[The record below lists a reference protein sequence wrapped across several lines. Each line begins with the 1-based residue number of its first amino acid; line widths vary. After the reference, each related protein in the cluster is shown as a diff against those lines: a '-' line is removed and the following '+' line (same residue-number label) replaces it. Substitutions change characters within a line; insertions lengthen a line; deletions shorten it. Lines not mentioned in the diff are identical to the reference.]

1 MYLKKIEA
9 QGFKS
14 FANKT
19 VLEFDPGI
27 MGIVGPNGSGKSNI
41 SDAIRWVL
49 GEQSAKQLR
58 GSNMQ
63 DVIFS
68 GTEHRKAMGFASVSL
83 TIDNS
88 DRQLGV
94 EYPEVVVCRRVY
106 RSGDSEYILNGTPCR
121 LKDISEL
128 FYDTGVGRDGYSII
142 GQGQVEK
149 VLSGRPEDRR
159 ELFDEA
165 AGIVKYKKRKLIA
178 QKKLENE
185 DQNLI
190 RITDILGELEKQIG
204 PLNRQSEKAREYLK
218 LKGELK
224 KLEVGAFYM
233 ESSEL
238 RKKLDDVNSRLE
250 IVRNDYENSSRKAD
264 EARELYEDLE
274 AQNTVLEQD
283 LDEKRTEAENLRL
296 NKEKLDGI
304 QRLLEEQAKAAERDD
319 KATAERLNSLR
330 EEAAGTQE
338 SLEAARKSKK
348 SLEDEIV
355 SRESEYS
362 EHETVIESLDE
373 EISDAESSSA
383 KEDTNLLSLMNKKTA
398 ILSELQKNAAE
409 LELAQSRESESD
421 LADSSEEEERRR
433 LLGEKNR
440 QEHVLKDLRE
450 NIKKLEES
458 IRKLE
463 AKLSDNR
470 ADTAGLYSALD
481 DTRKRFHTE
490 NSRLETLQN
499 ISERY
504 EGYGQSVRRVM
515 EKKSSTPGICG
526 VVADLIH
533 VDKKYETA
541 IETALGGRLQDIITD
556 TESTAQ
562 SMVDYLKKNRF
573 GRATFLPLTDITLR
587 GSISRPEALKET
599 GAIGLASSLVRTDER
614 YEVIAKYLLGRI
626 LVADSA
632 ANALSIAR
640 KYGHS
645 LSIVTLEGEYFA
657 PGGSL
662 TGGAYKTNSN
672 LLGRR
677 REIEE
682 LGASVQKLQ
691 EEIEEL
697 QSSIIENTA
706 KKGKLNEE
714 LAAQN
719 DAIQGKRLEEA
730 EEAGRL
736 RQTDE
741 KLEEIDENKRLRLLA
756 ANELKSKIEQ
766 LRTDHEA
773 LDAAVKNLENEIEK
787 ATEKRSELVTAL
799 SGLREKKAE
808 AEKAAASLQADLSAL
823 RERDN
828 TFRDELFRM
837 AREKDRIAA
846 EIDAV
851 EKSRSVRES
860 AEEKRKE
867 IESVRQNVDETEK
880 ELTGLTE
887 RINELSSSR
896 DRLQRKLKEAL
907 DSRMSLAEA
916 ASHLDKDLFRLE
928 GQKERLDGQLEQQIE
943 YLWTEYGMTPTEA
956 EAEKRDDGKSL
967 RELRRTISQN
977 KEAIRELGPVNVN
990 AIEEYK
996 EVSTRYEFLKGQHED
1011 LTKAKTELEG
1021 IIKELDDAMRTQ
1033 FKEKFT
1039 LIQTEFNHVFS
1050 ELFGGGKGTLELTGA
1065 ESGDLLD
1072 SGIAIIAQP
1081 PGKRLQNMMQLS
1093 GGEKALTAIALL
1105 FAIQNLKPSP
1115 FCLLDEIEAA
1125 LDEPNVIRFADYLQK
1140 LKGHTQFIVITHRR
1154 GTMEVSER
1162 LYGVTMQ
1169 EKGVSTLVSVN
1180 LSDPSLYT
1188 E

>member
-63 DVIFS
+63 DIIFS

-94 EYPEVVVCRRVY
+94 EFPEVVVCRRVY

-121 LKDISEL
+121 LRDISEL

-185 DQNLI
+185 DQNLV

-233 ESSEL
+233 EASEL
-238 RKKLDDVNSRLE
+238 RKKLEDVGGRLD
-250 IVRNDYENSSRKAD
+250 IVKNDYENSSRKAED
-264 EARELYEDLE
+264 ARQLYEDLE
-274 AQNTVLEQD
+274 AKNAELERE
-283 LDEKRTEAENLRL
+283 LDEKRTRAEELRL
-296 NKEKLDGI
+296 NNEKLEGTI
-304 QRLLEEQAKAAERDD
+304 RLLEEQAKAAERDD
-319 KATAERLNSLR
+319 KATADRLASLKQEQAANQNALNTAKDAISALENEIAAGEGSLSGHEATIEGLDTEITDKEAASMR
-330 EEAAGTQE
+330 EEA
-338 SLEAARKSKK
+338 
-348 SLEDEIV
+348 
-355 SRESEYS
+355 
-362 EHETVIESLDE
+362 
-373 EISDAESSSA
+373 
-383 KEDTNLLSLMNKKTA
+383 NLLSMMNKKTA
-398 ILSELQKNAAE
+398 LLAELQKNIAE
-409 LELAQSRESESD
+409 LELAQSRESE
-421 LADSSEEEERRR
+421 ADMADNSEEEERQK
-433 LLGEKNR
+433 LLKEKAGHELVIAELDNSI
-440 QEHVLKDLRE
+440 RE
-450 NIKKLEES
+450 LEESIKKLEAG
-458 IRKLE
+458 L
-463 AKLSDNR
+463 AGNR
-470 ADTAGLYSALD
+470 ADTAALYSAID
-481 DTRKRFHTE
+481 DARKRFHTE

-515 EKKSSTPGICG
+515 ERKASVPGICG

-533 VDKKYETA
+533 VEKKYETA
-541 IETALGGRLQDIITD
+541 VETALGGRLQDIVTD
-556 TESTAQ
+556 SGQTAQ
-562 SMVDYLKKNRF
+562 AMVDYLKKNRL

-587 GSISRPEALKET
+587 GSFPRPEALKEK
-599 GAIGLASSLVRTDER
+599 GAIGLASSLVKTDER
-614 YEVIAKYLLGRI
+614 YELIAKYLLGRI
-626 LVADSA
+626 LVADNA
-632 ANALSIAR
+632 ADALLIAR

-645 LSIVTLEGEYFA
+645 LSIVTLDGEYFA

-662 TGGAYKTNSN
+662 TGGAYKNSSN

-682 LGASVQKLQ
+682 LGRSVQKLQ
-691 EEIEEL
+691 EEIENL
-697 QSSIIENTA
+697 QSNLIDNTS
-706 KKGKLNEE
+706 KKAKLNEE
-714 LAAQN
+714 LASQN
-719 DAIQGKRLEEA
+719 DEVQQKRLEKAAA
-730 EEAGRL
+730 EGRL
-736 RQTDE
+736 RQTE
-741 KLEEIDENKRLRLLA
+741 GKLEDIAENKRQRLLA
-756 ANELKSKIEQ
+756 SNELKARMEQ
-766 LRTDHEA
+766 LTNDRDA
-773 LDAAVKNLENEIEK
+773 LDAAVNKLEAEVVK
-787 ATEKRSELVTAL
+787 VSEKRTGLAEELSE
-799 SGLREKKAE
+799 LREKKSGI
-808 AEKAAASLQADLSAL
+808 EKTASALQADLSAL
-823 RERDN
+823 KERDN
-828 TFRDELFRM
+828 AARDELFRM
-837 AREKDRIAA
+837 AREKDRIASDI
-846 EIDAV
+846 ETLV
-851 EKSRSVRES
+851 RSRSVRES

-867 IESVRQNVDETEK
+867 IQAVQHDADETQKQLQELMGHISDQNQDKEK
-880 ELTGLTE
+880 
-887 RINELSSSR
+887 
-896 DRLQRKLKEAL
+896 LQKRLKEAL
-907 DSRMSLAEA
+907 DLRMSLAEA
-916 ASHLDKDLFRLE
+916 ASRLDKDLFRLE
-928 GQKERLDGQLEQQIE
+928 SQKERLDGQLEQQIE

-956 EAEKRDDGKSL
+956 EAERRDDGKTL
-967 RELRRTISQN
+967 RELKRVISQN

-996 EVSTRYEFLKGQHED
+996 EVSSRYDFMKGQHED
-1011 LTKAKTELEG
+1011 LTKAKEELEG
-1021 IIKELDDAMRTQ
+1021 IIKELDDAMRAQ
-1033 FKEKFT
+1033 FKEKFA

-1050 ELFGGGKGTLELTGA
+1050 ELFGGGKGALELTGA

-1162 LYGVTMQ
+1162 LYGITMQ

-1180 LSDPSLYT
+1180 LSDPSLYA

>member
-121 LKDISEL
+121 LRDISEL

-185 DQNLI
+185 DQNLV

-238 RKKLDDVNSRLE
+238 RRKLEDVSSRLD
-250 IVRNDYENSSRKAD
+250 IVRSDYENSSSKAD
-264 EARELYEDLE
+264 EARQLYEELE
-274 AQNTVLEQD
+274 AKNTELERA
-283 LDEKRTEAENLRL
+283 LDENRSNAEDMRL
-296 NKEKLDGI
+296 GKEKLEGI
-304 QRLLEEQAKAAERDD
+304 IRLLEEQAKAAERDD
-319 KATAERLNSLR
+319 KATSDRLKKLKE
-330 EEAAGTQE
+330 EEAGNHEA
-338 SLEAARKSKK
+338 LEAANRSRLA
-348 SLEDEIV
+348 LEDEIATCEEAYSKHETAIEGLDEDIEERESAS
-355 SRESEYS
+355 SREDS
-362 EHETVIESLDE
+362 
-373 EISDAESSSA
+373 
-383 KEDTNLLSLMNKKTA
+383 NLLSLINKKTA
-398 ILSELQKNAAE
+398 ILSELQKNIAE
-409 LELAQSRESESD
+409 LELAQNRESE
-421 LADSSEEEERRR
+421 ADIEDNSEEEERKR
-433 LLGEKNR
+433 LLKEKS
-440 QEHVLKDLRE
+440 EHEIVLNDLAN
-450 NIKKLEES
+450 NIKDLEES
-458 IRKLE
+458 IRGTE
-463 AKLSDNR
+463 TRLSENR
-470 ADTAGLYSALD
+470 SDTAGLYSAID
-481 DTRKRFHTE
+481 DTRKRYHTE
-490 NSRLETLQN
+490 SSRLETLQN

-515 EKKSSTPGICG
+515 EKKASVPGVYG

-541 IETALGGRLQDIITD
+541 IETALGGRLQDIVTD
-556 TESTAQ
+556 TGKTAQ
-562 SMVDYLKKNRF
+562 AMIDYLKKNRF
-573 GRATFLPLTDITLR
+573 GRATFLPLSDITIR
-587 GSISRPEALKET
+587 GSFGRPEALNET
-599 GAIGLASSLVRTDER
+599 GAIGLASSLVKTDER
-614 YEVIAKYLLGRI
+614 YELVIKYLLGRI
-626 LVADSA
+626 LVADTA
-632 ANALSIAR
+632 ANAHVIAR

-645 LSIVTLEGEYFA
+645 ISIVTLEGEYFA
-657 PGGSL
+657 PGGSI

-682 LGASVQKLQ
+682 LGQSVRKLQ
-691 EEIEEL
+691 EEIEKL
-697 QSSIIENTA
+697 QGDIIENTA
-706 KKGKLNEE
+706 KKAALNDE
-714 LAAQN
+714 LVRQN
-719 DAIQGKRLEEA
+719 DEVQQKRLDEA
-730 EEAGRL
+730 EETGKL
-736 RQTDE
+736 RQTE
-741 KLEEIDENKRLRLLA
+741 SKLEEIEENKKQRLLA
-756 ANELKSKIEQ
+756 ANELKARIAQ
-766 LRTDHEA
+766 LEKDHEA
-773 LDAAVKNLENEIEK
+773 LDTAVHNLEAEIEK
-787 ATEKRSELVTAL
+787 VTERRSNLANEL
-799 SGLREKKAE
+799 SDLREKKASTE
-808 AEKAAASLQADLSAL
+808 KTAATIQAELSAL
-823 RERDN
+823 KERANAARED
-828 TFRDELFRM
+828 LYRM

-851 EKSRSVRES
+851 IRSRSVRES

-867 IESVRQNVDETEK
+867 IQSVQHDVDETQK
-880 ELTGLTE
+880 ELEGLAAIISEQSQNKE
-887 RINELSSSR
+887 RMQKR
-896 DRLQRKLKEAL
+896 LKEAL

-916 ASHLDKDLFRLE
+916 ASRLDKDLFRLE
-928 GQKERLDGQLEQQIE
+928 GQKERLDAQLEQQID

-956 EAEKRDDGKSL
+956 EAEKRDDGKTL
-967 RELRRTISQN
+967 RELRRIISQN

-996 EVSTRYEFLKGQHED
+996 EVSTRYDFLKGQHED
-1011 LTKAKTELEG
+1011 LTKAKMELVG
-1021 IIKELDDAMRTQ
+1021 IINELDDAMRAQ
-1033 FKEKFT
+1033 FKEKFA
-1039 LIQTEFNHVFS
+1039 LIQMEFNHVFS
-1050 ELFGGGKGTLELTGA
+1050 ELFGGGKGALELTGA

-1162 LYGVTMQ
+1162 LYGITMQ

-1180 LSDPSLYT
+1180 LSDPTLYT